1 MFGSTVLEVAIGLA
15 FCYGT
20 LALVVT
26 TLQEAL
32 AAAFRLRAG
41 MLQDAIQ
48 RMLNDP
54 RFDAMARALYAHPLV
69 NPGAG
74 AVDPGERL
82 PGRLRPSYI
91 EPANFATALLDA
103 IRANHGS
110 LEADIAAIPDPQLRR
125 TLQTLYRQAGGDLQ
139 RFQAG
144 LAAWFDA
151 AMERLSGVYKRRQL
165 LISFLVSLLL
175 TILFNIDSI
184 HLFQTLWQHPTMAA
198 HITAVPDGL
207 DADVMAQLWVLPI
220 GWQAFPPALD
230 AAFALQAA
238 GWLVSASTTLFG
250 APFWFDILQRA
261 INLRGTGAKPAPLHI
276 ERAMAGTPA
285 PAVAGAVPSGLVATA
300 PFPAPSSAPAAAFT
314 ATSAATSAATA
325 PANPSSAPAPR
336 APDDAS
342 VTLAP

>member
-32 AAAFRLRAG
+32 AAAFQLRAA
-41 MLQDAIQ
+41 MLQDAVK

-54 RFDAMARALYAHPLV
+54 HFDGAARVLYAHPLV
-69 NPGAG
+69 NPRAG
-74 AVDPGERL
+74 ALDPGARL
-82 PGRLRPSYI
+82 SARLRRTPRPSYI
-91 EPANFATALLDA
+91 EPANFAIALVDA
-103 IRANHGS
+103 IRGSQDS
-110 LEADIAAIPDPQLRR
+110 LEADIAAVPDPQLRR
-125 TLQTLYRQAGGDLQ
+125 TLQTLYLQAGGDRQ
-139 RFQAG
+139 RFQAA
-144 LAAWFDA
+144 LAGWFDT

-184 HLFQTLWQHPTMAA
+184 HLFQTLWQHPAMAA

-220 GWQAFPPALD
+220 GWQAFPPVFD
-230 AAFALQAA
+230 ADFALQAS
-238 GWLVSASTTLFG
+238 GWLVTASTALFG

-261 INLRGTGAKPAPLHI
+261 INLRSTGAKPAPI
-276 ERAMAGTPA
+276 NVEQAMAPTPA
-285 PAVAGAVPSGLVATA
+285 PDGVTVVV
-300 PFPAPSSAPAAAFT
+300 APAR
-314 ATSAATSAATA
+314 
-325 PANPSSAPAPR
+325 P
-336 APDDAS
+336 
-342 VTLAP
+342 